1 MKKQFEKDVE
11 KFVDKNLTNND
22 WFEITYTT
30 FYEVL
35 SIIYCFVFI
44 GFFVLSVYCHV
55 ISGVIFFGICVLLS
69 IYNGFNI
76 AGFYISVDRKKKI
89 IFYQR
94 FFFYRKIIMFS
105 DVKYVKLK
113 DWNNTTKWIA
123 YDATDKKLCEV
134 NLSTMEKALT
144 LKTIFD
150 NKERKN

>member
-35 SIIYCFVFI
+35 ALIYCFVFI
-44 GFFVLSVYCHV
+44 GFFVLSAYWHV
-55 ISGVIFFGICVLLS
+55 LSGVIFFGSCVLLS

-76 AGFYISVDRKKKI
+76 AGFYISVDRKKKF

-123 YDATDKKLCEV
+123 YDATDKKLCEA

>member
-1 MKKQFEKDVE
+1 
-11 KFVDKNLTNND
+11 
-22 WFEITYTT
+22 
-30 FYEVL
+30 
-35 SIIYCFVFI
+35 
-44 GFFVLSVYCHV
+44 
-55 ISGVIFFGICVLLS
+55 
-69 IYNGFNI
+69 
-76 AGFYISVDRKKKI
+76 
-89 IFYQR
+89 
-94 FFFYRKIIMFS
+94 MFS